1 MSRNGISMAV
11 TVVVGSQWGDEGKGK
26 VVDLLAPQF
35 DIVARYQ
42 GGANAGH
49 TIRWDGQTQVLHLLP
64 SGVFAPGVQCV
75 IGNGVV
81 IEPKALVSEI
91 QKVQELGYDLTGRLW
106 ISRNAHCIL
115 PYHKA
120 IEEVLSADKIGT
132 TRRGIGPAYT
142 DKVARVGIR
151 AGELVDPDLF
161 AQRLRSEVAR
171 QNTVLRGAYGHPG
184 VDAEE
189 ILADYVDLGLE
200 LAGYVTGTTEL
211 LHQALGEGKNILAEG
226 AQGALLDIDFGT
238 YPYVTSSNPTAGG
251 VCTGLGLPPTA
262 INRVIG
268 ITKAY
273 CTRVGH
279 GPFPTELMDATGAH
293 LRKVGAEFGATT
305 GRPRRC
311 GWLDLVALQ
320 YSCRLNGFTE
330 LVVTKLDVL
339 SGLDTVKVCTEYDQG
354 GKTISNFINDTRVL
368 GMTTPRYEE
377 LEGWTQDISKCTRS
391 DELPRAALALID
403 RIESFTGVRV
413 KTIST
418 GPNRAQTVALSR

>member
-1 MSRNGISMAV
+1 MAV

-26 VVDLLAPQF
+26 VVDLLAPQY
-35 DIVARYQ
+35 DIVGRYQ

-64 SGVFAPGVQCV
+64 SGVFTPGVQCV

-91 QKVQELGYDLTGRLW
+91 QKVQQLGYDLTGRLW

-120 IEEVLSADKIGT
+120 IEEVLSADRIGT

-161 AQRLRSEVAR
+161 AQRLRREVAR
-171 QNTVLRGAYGHPG
+171 QNTVLCGAYGHPG
-184 VDAEE
+184 LDAEE

-200 LAGYVTGTTEL
+200 LAGYVTDTTEL
-211 LHQALGEGKNILAEG
+211 LHQALRAGKNILAEG

-262 INRVIG
+262 IKRVIG

-279 GPFPTELMDATGAH
+279 GPFPTELTDATGAH

-311 GWLDLVALQ
+311 GWLDLVALK

-339 SGLDTVKVCTEYDQG
+339 S
-354 GKTISNFINDTRVL
+354 
-368 GMTTPRYEE
+368 
-377 LEGWTQDISKCTRS
+377 
-391 DELPRAALALID
+391 
-403 RIESFTGVRV
+403 
-413 KTIST
+413 
-418 GPNRAQTVALSR
+418 

>member
-64 SGVFAPGVQCV
+64 SGVFTQGVQCV

-91 QKVQELGYDLTGRLW
+91 QKVEELGYDLTRRLW

-120 IEEVLSADKIGT
+120 IEEVLSADRIGT

-161 AQRLRSEVAR
+161 GQRLRSEVAR
-171 QNTVLRGAYGHPG
+171 QNTVLCGAYGHPG

-200 LAGYVTGTTEL
+200 LAGYVTDTTEL
-211 LHQALGEGKNILAEG
+211 LHRALGAGKNILAEG

-262 INRVIG
+262 ISQVIG

-279 GPFPTELMDATGAH
+279 GPFPTELTDATGEH

-311 GWLDLVALQ
+311 GWLDLVALK

-354 GKTISNFINDTRVL
+354 GTTKSHFVNDTRAL
-368 GMTTPRYEE
+368 GMTTPRYEV
-377 LEGWTQDISKCTRS
+377 LEGWTQDISNCTQA
-391 DELPRAALALID
+391 DELPPAALALID
-403 RIESFTGVRV
+403 RISSFTGVRV

-418 GPNRAQTVALSR
+418 GPNRAQTVELSR